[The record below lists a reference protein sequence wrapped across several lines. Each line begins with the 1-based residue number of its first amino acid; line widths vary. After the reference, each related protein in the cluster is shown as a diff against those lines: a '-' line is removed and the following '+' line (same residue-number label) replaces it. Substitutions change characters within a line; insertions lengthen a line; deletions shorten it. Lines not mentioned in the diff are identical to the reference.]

1 MAVEWFLLLFRIPLS
16 DFPSTPIHFYL
27 YQKRSSYQT
36 WSVSLLRKN
45 EQVGHI
51 IRNTDGFSFKKNNNQ
66 YSMLLLQKVVGW
78 VLSKIRKSCFD
89 GNFLRK
95 IYASLI
101 CFVGS
106 LQLLT
111 QGSADVVLEAC
122 TDYWDGKSLCP
133 VTASE
138 RYVYVR
144 T

>member
-1 MAVEWFLLLFRIPLS
+1 M
-16 DFPSTPIHFYL
+16 HL
-27 YQKRSSYQT
+27 Y
-36 WSVSLLRKN
+36 
-45 EQVGHI
+45 
-51 IRNTDGFSFKKNNNQ
+51 F
-66 YSMLLLQKVVGW
+66 
-78 VLSKIRKSCFD
+78 
-89 GNFLRK
+89 
-95 IYASLI
+95 
-101 CFVGS
+101 FVGS

>member
-1 MAVEWFLLLFRIPLS
+1 MGRWGGGGVREAQGKKLLVESFL
-16 DFPSTPIHFYL
+16 
-27 YQKRSSYQT
+27 K
-36 WSVSLLRKN
+36 SVN
-45 EQVGHI
+45 H
-51 IRNTDGFSFKKNNNQ
+51 
-66 YSMLLLQKVVGW
+66 
-78 VLSKIRKSCFD
+78 VLM

>member
-27 YQKRSSYQT
+27 YQKRSPYQT
-36 WSVSLLRKN
+36 WSVWLLRKN

-51 IRNTDGFSFKKNNNQ
+51 IRNTDGFSLKKKGRKGGG
-66 YSMLLLQKVVGW
+66 KVVGW

>member
-1 MAVEWFLLLFRIPLS
+1 MNNVKRNAIYFKLFWYKVFVHQNFLADSVLKCWGKQHILPSLLPPSPSHSFLLQGGRMGGG
-16 DFPSTPIHFYL
+16 
-27 YQKRSSYQT
+27 
-36 WSVSLLRKN
+36 
-45 EQVGHI
+45 EG
-51 IRNTDGFSFKKNNNQ
+51 GG
-66 YSMLLLQKVVGW
+66 KVVGW